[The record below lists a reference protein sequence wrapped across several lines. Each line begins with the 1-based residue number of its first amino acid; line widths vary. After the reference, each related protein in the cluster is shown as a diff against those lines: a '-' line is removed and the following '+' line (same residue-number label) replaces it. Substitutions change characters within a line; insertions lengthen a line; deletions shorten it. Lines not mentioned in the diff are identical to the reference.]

1 MREIKFRAINA
12 KNEIIYGLPYTDR
25 VNETAYFEEYGNR
38 LCWLNEQGQHCNQPY
53 KNGTLM
59 QYTGL
64 KDTNSNE
71 IYHGDIV
78 RLFDSQE
85 AWGDVD
91 GEFVKLPTYTDLI
104 VVWSQIDL
112 GWRAKYMHCS
122 NLFSS
127 NWDCY
132 SMEVIGNIYENPELL
147 KFKR

>member
-1 MREIKFRAINA
+1 MREIKFRAYCKVSKDMFPVLSLFLDEAMVQTDNDEYSVYDIN
-12 KNEIIYGLPYTDR
+12 N
-25 VNETAYFEEYGNR
+25 FE
-38 LCWLNEQGQHCNQPY
+38 
-53 KNGTLM
+53 LM

-91 GEFVKLPTYTDLI
+91 GEFVKLPTYTDVI

-147 KFKR
+147 KFKE